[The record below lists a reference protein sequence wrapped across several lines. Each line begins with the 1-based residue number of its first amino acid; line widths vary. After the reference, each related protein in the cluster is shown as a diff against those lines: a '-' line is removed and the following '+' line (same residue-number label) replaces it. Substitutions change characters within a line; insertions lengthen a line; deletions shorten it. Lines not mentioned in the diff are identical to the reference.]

1 MVSAK
6 PEADQTRSHDAPV
19 ASRARDLVFARLANV
34 RIGSRTYRDGAAQGC
49 ARSGSQ
55 RAGAAQGCEGS
66 GGDGKGFEKEVHDAR
81 EEGWCFQGTGVGIS
95 SYLCSPE

>member
-1 MVSAK
+1 MVGPK
-6 PEADQTRSHDAPV
+6 PETYQTRPHDEPL

-66 GGDGKGFEKEVHDAR
+66 GGDGKGFEKEVYDAW
-81 EEGWCFQGTGVGIS
+81 EEGWSFEGA
-95 SYLCSPE
+95 